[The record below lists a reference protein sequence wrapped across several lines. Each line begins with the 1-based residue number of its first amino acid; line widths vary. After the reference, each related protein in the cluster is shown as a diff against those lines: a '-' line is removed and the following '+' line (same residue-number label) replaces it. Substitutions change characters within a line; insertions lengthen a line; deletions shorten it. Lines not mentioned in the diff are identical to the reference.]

1 MKNFMRTS
9 MCLLLIVAGLSCK
22 KNTTTPDPNTVKDI
36 DGNVYKTVKIGNQTW
51 MAENLRTTK
60 YRNGDPIPLITDAG
74 AWSNLSSGAY
84 QGPYFSDKLEY
95 GNFYNWYAVN
105 DPRNIAPEGW
115 HVATDAEFTELASF
129 LGGNTVAGDK
139 LKEAGTTHWNDPNSG
154 TNESGFTA
162 LGSGIVNAIDGTKP
176 GAWIKGFFVV
186 WTNTLSPGTSY
197 PILYTLDNDLP
208 NFTKYVSNNIL
219 GAGVPKRHGCAV
231 RCVKD

>member
-1 MKNFMRTS
+1 MKNFIHTC
-9 MCLLLIVAGLSCK
+9 MCLLFVVVGLSCK
-22 KNTTTPDPNTVKDI
+22 KSTPNDPNTVTDI

-74 AWSNLSSGAY
+74 AWSNLGSGAY
-84 QGPYFSDKLEY
+84 HGPFFADKLEY
-95 GNFYNWYAVN
+95 GNFYNWFAVS

-129 LGGNTVAGDK
+129 LGGNAIAGNK
-139 LKEAGTTHWNDPNSG
+139 LKETGTTHWNNPNSG

-162 LGSGIVNAIDGTKP
+162 LGNGIVSATDGNIAS
-176 GAWIKGFFVV
+176 AWVLTTFTV
-186 WTNTLSPGTSY
+186 WANTLAPGTSY
-197 PILYTLDNDLP
+197 PILYAIGNDMP

-219 GAGVPKRHGCAV
+219 GASEPKRHGCAV

>member
-1 MKNFMRTS
+1 
-9 MCLLLIVAGLSCK
+9 MCLLFVVVGLSCK
-22 KNTTTPDPNTVKDI
+22 KSTTNTNTVKDM

-74 AWSNLSSGAY
+74 AWSNLGSGAY
-84 QGPYFSDKLEY
+84 HGPFFADKLEY
-95 GNFYNWYAVN
+95 GNFYNWFAVS

-129 LGGNTVAGDK
+129 LGGNAIAGNK
-139 LKEAGTTHWNDPNSG
+139 LKETGTTHWKDPNTG

-162 LGSGIVNAIDGTKP
+162 LGNGIVNATDGNIAS
-176 GAWIKGFFVV
+176 AWVLTTFTV
-186 WTNTLSPGTSY
+186 WANTLAPGTSY
-197 PILYTLDNDLP
+197 PILYAIGNDMP

-219 GAGVPKRHGCAV
+219 GASEPKRHGCAV

>member
-1 MKNFMRTS
+1 MKNFIHTC
-9 MCLLLIVAGLSCK
+9 MCLLFVVVGLSCK
-22 KNTTTPDPNTVKDI
+22 KSTPNDPNTVTDI

-60 YRNGDPIPLITDAG
+60 YRNGDPIPLIKDAG
-74 AWSNLSSGAY
+74 AWSNLGSGAY
-84 QGPYFSDKLEY
+84 QGPFFSDKLEY
-95 GNFYNWYAVN
+95 GNFYNWFAVS

-129 LGGNTVAGDK
+129 LGGNAIAGNK
-139 LKEAGTTHWNDPNSG
+139 LKETGTTHWKDPNTG

-162 LGSGIVNAIDGTKP
+162 LGNGIVNATDGNIAS
-176 GAWIKGFFVV
+176 AWVLTTFTV
-186 WTNTLSPGTSY
+186 WANTLAPGTSY
-197 PILYTLDNDLP
+197 PILYAIGNDMP

-219 GAGVPKRHGCAV
+219 GASEPKRHGCAV

>member
-1 MKNFMRTS
+1 
-9 MCLLLIVAGLSCK
+9 MCLLLVVAGLSCK

-60 YRNGDPIPLITDAG
+60 YRNGDPIQLITDEA

-84 QGPYFSDKLEY
+84 QGPFFADKLEY
-95 GNFYNWYAVN
+95 GNYYNWYAVN

-129 LGGNTVAGDK
+129 LGGNAVAGNK
-139 LKEAGTTHWNDPNSG
+139 LKETGTTHWYDPNTG

-162 LGSGIVNAIDGTKP
+162 LGCGIIDGTTGLVQTSWAK
-176 GAWIKGFFVV
+176 ATFSI
-186 WTNTLSPGTSY
+186 WTNTLAPGTTY
-197 PILYTLDNDLP
+197 PILYRLENYNS
-208 NFTKYVSNNIL
+208 NFEKYVSNNIL

>member
-1 MKNFMRTS
+1 MKNFIHTC
-9 MCLLLIVAGLSCK
+9 MCLLFVVVGLSCK
-22 KNTTTPDPNTVKDI
+22 KSTPNDPNTVTDI

-74 AWSNLSSGAY
+74 AWSNLGSGAY
-84 QGPYFSDKLEY
+84 QGPLFSDKLEY
-95 GNFYNWYAVN
+95 GNFYNWFAVS

-129 LGGNTVAGDK
+129 LGGNAIAGNK
-139 LKEAGTTHWNDPNSG
+139 LKETGTTHWKDPNTG

-162 LGSGIVNAIDGTKP
+162 LGNGIVNATDGNIAS
-176 GAWIKGFFVV
+176 AWVLTTFTV
-186 WTNTLSPGTSY
+186 WANTLAPGTSY
-197 PILYTLDNDLP
+197 PILYAIGNDMP

-219 GAGVPKRHGCAV
+219 GASEPKRHGCAV